1 MPSTHDF
8 DSHQIDAAINFVMEN
23 GAEDRAQ
30 TLSYSR
36 IFDAAGLP
44 SPQNLHFGGES
55 HLVTAFMERFHYV
68 CKERDLPPLDAL
80 VVHVTGPREGFPGA
94 GYFRVNGYADPLAE
108 RTKPD
113 DQVAA
118 TRFWQAQREECKEW
132 GIRRRRSRA

>member
-1 MPSTHDF
+1 MPTTHEFTLD
-8 DSHQIDAAINFVMEN
+8 QVDAAIDFVKQH

-30 TLSYSR
+30 TVSYSR
-36 IFDAAGLP
+36 VFDAAGLP

-55 HLVTAFMERFHYV
+55 HLVTAFMERFHYR
-68 CKERDLPPLDAL
+68 CQERQLPPLDAL
-80 VVHVTGPREGFPGA
+80 VVHVAGPREGFPGG
-94 GYFRVNGYADPLAE
+94 GYFRVNGQADPLAE

-132 GIRRRRSRA
+132 GIRSRRGRA